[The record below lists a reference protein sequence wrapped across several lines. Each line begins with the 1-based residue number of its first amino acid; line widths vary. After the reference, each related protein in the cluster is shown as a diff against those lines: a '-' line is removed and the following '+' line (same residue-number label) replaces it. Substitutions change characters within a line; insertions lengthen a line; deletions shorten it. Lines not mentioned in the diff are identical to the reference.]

1 MHSQLSKVVVTT
13 TDVLRTYVDSNS
25 VTGPTVHSQLS
36 KVFVTT
42 TDVDSDSVTGS
53 TVHLQLSTVVVTTT
67 YVDSDS
73 VTGGD
78 LRRKDSS
85 ISHSVRAATRTC
97 SCVVV
102 SLKVLK

>member
-13 TDVLRTYVDSNS
+13 TDFLRTYVDSNS

-42 TDVDSDSVTGS
+42 TD
-53 TVHLQLSTVVVTTT
+53 
-67 YVDSDS
+67 VDSDS